1 MALEYV
7 SKWFSKVGR
16 GVPQTEQVDEN
27 GQPLFEDGVDKEGKP
42 IKVRKIGN
50 EQYQAKQLIEDIPFK
65 GDNDEPDTDVFLSNI
80 LEATEGDLELASK
93 CFTNGFNK
101 YLRLKA
107 GGLDE
112 YQKAARG
119 IIKLALK
126 QFEGM
131 SVDEVAE
138 FLKNADTSK

>member
-1 MALEYV
+1 MALEYT

-27 GQPLFEDGVDKEGKP
+27 GEPVFDDAKDESGKP
-42 IKVRKIGN
+42 IKIRKVGN
-50 EQYQAKQLIEDIPFK
+50 EQYQANQLESLPFENEESEA
-65 GDNDEPDTDVFLSNI
+65 DAEVFMASI
-80 LEATEGDLELASK
+80 LEATEGDLSLAASS
-93 CFTNGFNK
+93 FVSGFNK

-119 IIKLALK
+119 IIKLGLP
-126 QFEGM
+126 QFKGM

-138 FLKNADTSK
+138 YLKNAEPNK

>member
-7 SKWFSKVGR
+7 NKWFSKVGR
-16 GVPQTEQVDEN
+16 GVPQTEQVDE
-27 GQPLFEDGVDKEGKP
+27 DGKP
-42 IKVRKIGN
+42 KTDEKGNAVIGN
-50 EQYQAKQLIEDIPFK
+50 EQYQAKQLVSVPSDSPED
-65 GDNDEPDTDVFLSNI
+65 FLAAA
-80 LEATEGDLELASK
+80 LEATEGDIGLVASS
-93 CFTNGFNK
+93 FLSGFNK

-119 IIKLALK
+119 IIKLGLP
-126 QFEGM
+126 QFKGM

-138 FLKNADTSK
+138 YLKNAEPQK